1 MGGALHADNE
11 MGPAAVRKTLD
22 WLLEFVPAAQARFA
36 HRGEDVDEFDTDEMS
51 KIPSAEKFGL
61 ILREQI
67 MLLRG
72 NELYNLNL
80 SRPLF
85 LNKNFLEGDQDPG
98 KTGSTASAA
107 LPDSIVEK
115 LKKSGN
121 GRTSKTAL
129 GTLNLYGTRRLRDD
143 PTLTLLQSSTVQE
156 MVEVLTTP
164 GNTFAAIRVL
174 MTLKNT
180 ESDKLLDFSVSAR
193 RKVVQMKAGVIEALV
208 RRVFQES
215 GTLLALG
222 RDDAG
227 TIAFNDDVTNVALA
241 LLQGDPQATPLLFLK
256 KISDAADKLQ
266 LGATYLLGGTE
277 AKLAETNQFWLF
289 VPDQLIT
296 ERSTVAMDIFGLVIT
311 GIPHLLSHFL
321 DSEIDG
327 VKVSTAAH
335 FMVSTANVHGE
346 KLIDDGGLP
355 LNSASLAAVGS
366 EVSALYQELIY
377 QAQQCKKIDK
387 DVRIRFDD
395 LSYAVQAV
403 LRRSAE
409 LFKMTFRGVQ
419 RSRINLSQYK
429 LTWDFAN
436 LAKGTVG
443 KLDTSFVSGSSG
455 TGSLPSSPSTGSE
468 AQSMQPTFG
477 PRDEENDLR
486 FSQDSQDVV
495 STAVDA
501 VICFHTQG
509 TPLTF
514 HDGDGNA
521 HRLTYDQLLDQS
533 PDFMEG
539 CHDFVQRL
547 FPLDKE
553 SQNVESPILSVQQIQ
568 ELPKNS
574 ILRAAGIMELFFTY
588 QYEMGNMNGHN
599 NLRVTRILKCLAL
612 CGLSREAREFRD
624 FAVGL
629 TGISTASREYWDPV
643 IDELTDEL
651 DSDQELASVS
661 EFDSDQQDE
670 LDSDHEPL

>member
-1 MGGALHADNE
+1 MKHY
-11 MGPAAVRKTLD
+11 
-22 WLLEFVPAAQARFA
+22 AQETEATR
-36 HRGEDVDEFDTDEMS
+36 R
-51 KIPSAEKFGL
+51 
-61 ILREQI
+61 
-67 MLLRG
+67 LRG
-72 NELYNLNL
+72 IHAW
-80 SRPLF
+80 RW
-85 LNKNFLEGDQDPG
+85 
-98 KTGSTASAA
+98 
-107 LPDSIVEK
+107 
-115 LKKSGN
+115 GN
-121 GRTSKTAL
+121 TSKTAL
-129 GTLNLYGTRRLRDD
+129 GTLNFHGTRRLRDD
-143 PTLTLLQSSTVQE
+143 PTLTLLQSSTV
-156 MVEVLTTP
+156 
-164 GNTFAAIRVL
+164 
-174 MTLKNT
+174 
-180 ESDKLLDFSVSAR
+180 
-193 RKVVQMKAGVIEALV
+193 
-208 RRVFQES
+208 
-215 GTLLALG
+215 
-222 RDDAG
+222 
-227 TIAFNDDVTNVALA
+227 
-241 LLQGDPQATPLLFLK
+241 
-256 KISDAADKLQ
+256 
-266 LGATYLLGGTE
+266 

-553 SQNVESPILSVQQIQ
+553 SQNVESPVLSVQQIQ
-568 ELPKNS
+568 ELPKHS

-629 TGISTASREYWDPV
+629 TGGGYRQKPRQKPPLRNAHEYLEFLPCHRLHVRKRRLGKGNWVLVKIPTGV
-643 IDELTDEL
+643 METKH
-651 DSDQELASVS
+651 DQGTKDRHPRQLGPRRTPTTGEYSPGMNRQLV
-661 EFDSDQQDE
+661 
-670 LDSDHEPL
+670 HR

>member
-1 MGGALHADNE
+1 M
-11 MGPAAVRKTLD
+11 R
-22 WLLEFVPAAQARFA
+22 
-36 HRGEDVDEFDTDEMS
+36 
-51 KIPSAEKFGL
+51 IP
-61 ILREQI
+61 R
-67 MLLRG
+67 
-72 NELYNLNL
+72 
-80 SRPLF
+80 RP
-85 LNKNFLEGDQDPG
+85 
-98 KTGSTASAA
+98 
-107 LPDSIVEK
+107 
-115 LKKSGN
+115 
-121 GRTSKTAL
+121 
-129 GTLNLYGTRRLRDD
+129 D
-143 PTLTLLQSSTVQE
+143 PTPRQL
-156 MVEVLTTP
+156 
-164 GNTFAAIRVL
+164 
-174 MTLKNT
+174 
-180 ESDKLLDFSVSAR
+180 
-193 RKVVQMKAGVIEALV
+193 
-208 RRVFQES
+208 FQES

-227 TIAFNDDVTNVALA
+227 TLAADVDVNNTALL
-241 LLQGDPQATPLLFLK
+241 LLQGDPNTTPLLLLK
-256 KISDAADKLQ
+256 QISNAAERLQ
-266 LGATYLLGGTE
+266 LGSTYLLADPE
-277 AKLAETNQFWLF
+277 ATLADSGEFLLV
-289 VPDQLIT
+289 VPDQLISNRVT
-296 ERSTVAMDIFGLVIT
+296 MLMDRVALVTTGEPKLFSKFLESKVNGVRLGTVA
-311 GIPHLLSHFL
+311 HFL
-321 DSEIDG
+321 VSKANIHGHRLVGSG
-327 VKVSTAAH
+327 V
-335 FMVSTANVHGE
+335 
-346 KLIDDGGLP
+346 LP
-355 LNSASLAAVGS
+355 LNSTSLAAFGS
-366 EVSALYQELIY
+366 DVFSLYREIIY
-377 QAQQCKKIDK
+377 QSQQCKKTDSN
-387 DVRIRFDD
+387 VAFRFHD
-395 LSYAVQAV
+395 LSYKIQNLLDRAAK
-403 LRRSAE
+403 
-409 LFKMTFRGVQ
+409 LFNFTFSGMKNV
-419 RSRINLSQYK
+419 NLWGY
-429 LTWDFAN
+429 
-436 LAKGTVG
+436 
-443 KLDTSFVSGSSG
+443 KLDTSFVSGSLG
-455 TGSLPSSPSTGSE
+455 TGSLPSSLSTGSE

-547 FPLDKE
+547 FPLDNE
-553 SQNVESPILSVQQIQ
+553 SQNVESPVLSVQQIQ

-661 EFDSDQQDE
+661 ELDSDQQDE